1 MRGQRRGGA
10 HLLLVLFLV
19 AGVLLS
25 GCARGE
31 PTEGA
36 SREAGGAT
44 GGDRPPRVILFGID
58 GADWAVINPLIS
70 KGRLPNLEK
79 MVREGSSGTLL
90 SMEPSASPSLW
101 TTIATGVGPDRHGIR
116 NFVVPVGGSAS
127 GQAPA
132 AEEAAWGGTPVKP
145 VTSTMRQAPAFWN
158 ILGKYEKRVGVV
170 GWLVT
175 WPAEPVNGFIVS
187 TYLPYVYNWS
197 TGRPLKGT
205 LVEGIP
211 HQTFPEG
218 LVDEVAPYKVRPED
232 IDVGTISRYYDPSAV
247 ERLPPADQECVT
259 GFRWSLACDETY
271 RRIGRHLFARYPVDL
286 FAVYFG
292 GVDVAS
298 HRFWKFA
305 HPDAMDYGVRPQ
317 DAPILAGVID
327 AYYQHVDEALGEYL
341 ADLGPA
347 DTIVV
352 LSDHGFHA
360 VWDPRRPDTSGHHR
374 LEGMIALRGR
384 GIVAGKRLPD
394 ARLVDVLPTV
404 LRLLDLPVAR
414 SLEGRAITEALDDTF
429 LTAHPERHVDDY
441 GLEATAPGPLASDVD
456 DNVLERLRS
465 LGYIR

>member
-1 MRGQRRGGA
+1 MTARFPGGL
-10 HLLLVLFLV
+10 LLLVVAILV
-19 AGVLLS
+19 A
-25 GCARGE
+25 GCARGGPAE
-31 PTEGA
+31 TSPA
-36 SREAGGAT
+36 PGGA
-44 GGDRPPRVILFGID
+44 GSDRPPRVILFGID
-58 GADWAVINPLIS
+58 GADWALINPLIDQ
-70 KGRLPNLEK
+70 GRLPNLQS
-79 MVREGSSGTLL
+79 MVREGASGTLL

-116 NFVVPVGGSAS
+116 NFVVPVGG
-127 GQAPA
+127 PA
-132 AEEAAWGGTPVKP
+132 GGPPPGVEEAAWGGTAVKP

-232 IDVGTISRYYDPSAV
+232 IDAGTLSRYYDPAAV
-247 ERLPPADQECVT
+247 ERLQPADQECVT

-305 HPDAMDYGVRPQ
+305 HPDAMDYRVPRQ
-317 DAPILAGVID
+317 DIPILAGVID
-327 AYYQHVDEALGEYL
+327 AYYQHVDEALG
-341 ADLGPA
+341 
-347 DTIVV
+347 
-352 LSDHGFHA
+352 
-360 VWDPRRPDTSGHHR
+360 
-374 LEGMIALRGR
+374 
-384 GIVAGKRLPD
+384 
-394 ARLVDVLPTV
+394 
-404 LRLLDLPVAR
+404 
-414 SLEGRAITEALDDTF
+414 
-429 LTAHPERHVDDY
+429 
-441 GLEATAPGPLASDVD
+441 
-456 DNVLERLRS
+456 
-465 LGYIR
+465 